1 MTGQLSREIRPVVV
15 GAGPA
20 GIRAA
25 EALVAAGLRPVVL
38 DEGDRAGGQIYR
50 QPPAA
55 FSRGRKALYGFEAHK
70 AERLHRTFEE
80 LRPAIDYRPRT
91 LVWNAVPGELH
102 VMGDAGPA
110 EVPFS
115 HLVLA
120 TGATDRI
127 YPFKGWTLP
136 GVFSMGGAQIALKA
150 QGCTIG
156 ESVALVGTGPLL
168 YLVAYQYAKAGARI
182 AVILDSARFTDQL
195 AGAPA
200 MLYRPATLAKGLYYV
215 AWLRAR
221 GIRIVHGVVPTAAEG
236 AERVE
241 GLVWR
246 TAAGDARVAC
256 DAVALGYGLRS
267 ETQISD
273 LLGCRFS
280 YSEAEHESL
289 PERDA
294 AGRTSVAGVYIAG
307 DGAGVLG
314 ADAAEA
320 AGPRA
325 ALALC
330 EDAGLPVDGAATGAL
345 EARVSRWRRFRA
357 GIRRAFPVP
366 RVAQF
371 ALADDVLLCRCEE
384 ITVGALRAA
393 CGENGVDELNRLKA
407 LTRIGMG
414 RCQGR
419 MCGPAARALLAHHSG
434 RSPGEV
440 GRLRGQAPIKPMP
453 LELMPLVFGEPK
465 P

>member
-1 MTGQLSREIRPVVV
+1 MTGRPLTEIRPVVV

-50 QPPAA
+50 QPPVA
-55 FSRGRKALYGFEAHK
+55 FSRSRKALYGFEARK
-70 AERLHRTFEE
+70 AERLHGAFEG
-80 LRPAIDYRPRT
+80 LRPHIDYRPRT
-91 LVWNAVPGELH
+91 LVWNAAPGELH
-102 VMGDAGPA
+102 VIGDAGPA
-110 EVPFS
+110 TVAFS

-156 ESVALVGTGPLL
+156 ETVALVGTGPLL

-182 AVILDSARFTDQL
+182 AVILDSARFADQL
-195 AGAPA
+195 AGAPS
-200 MLYRPATLAKGLYYV
+200 MLRQPATLAKGLYYV

-221 GIRIVHGVVPTAAEG
+221 GVRIVHGAVPVVAEG
-236 AERVE
+236 VERVE

-246 TAAGDARVAC
+246 TASSEQRVAC
-256 DAVALGYGLRS
+256 DAVALGFGLRS
-267 ETQISD
+267 ETQIAD
-273 LLGCRFS
+273 LLGCRFT
-280 YSEAEHESL
+280 YSAAEHESL
-289 PERDA
+289 PERDK
-294 AGRTSVAGVYIAG
+294 AGRTSVQGVYVAG
-307 DGAGVLG
+307 DGAGILG

-320 AGPRA
+320 AGARV

-330 EDAGLPVDGAATGAL
+330 EDAGLQVDAAATGAL
-345 EARVSRWRRFRA
+345 EARVSRWRGFRA
-357 GIRRAFPVP
+357 GIRRAFPEP

-393 CGENGVDELNRLKA
+393 CREDGADELNRLKA

-434 RSPGEV
+434 RSPGDV

-453 LELMPLVFGEPK
+453 LVFAEPK